1 MQSQKIQRYSERW
14 RQTLRDQ
21 EPDLDCLPGVRRV
34 TLNHNINIGDVGAV
48 HLVDVLRDDVF
59 LKGEKCMKPC
69 SDMTYVI
76 VICVTVNSQL

>member
-1 MQSQKIQRYSERW
+1 
-14 RQTLRDQ
+14 LRDQ

-48 HLVDVLRDDVF
+48 HLMDVLRDDVF
-59 LKGEKCMKPC
+59 LIGEKCMKSY

-76 VICVTVNSQL
+76 VICVTVNSQH